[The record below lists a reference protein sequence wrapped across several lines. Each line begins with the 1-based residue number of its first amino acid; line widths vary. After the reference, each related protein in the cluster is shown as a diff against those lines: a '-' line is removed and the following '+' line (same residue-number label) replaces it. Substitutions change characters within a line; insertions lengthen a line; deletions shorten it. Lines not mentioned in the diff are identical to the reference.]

1 MPAPHNRFKAAIE
14 SGQVQI
20 GCWLALASGYTAEAM
35 STAGFDWLVIDG
47 EHAPNDLQSM
57 VAQLQAIKSS
67 SAEPVIRVPV
77 GETWL
82 IKQVLDIGCQT
93 LLVPMVESAEQ
104 AQELVRA
111 VRYPPQGVRGVGS
124 ALARASNFGTIK
136 DYLKTAND
144 QICLL
149 VQVESRRGLKA
160 IEEIAAVDGID
171 GIFIGPSDLAADMG
185 ALGEPSHPEVQAAVE
200 KAIDKVVKSGLPVGI
215 LTFDQALVRRYIEL
229 GVTFAAVG
237 AEITLMVQAAHALA
251 RIFKS

>member
-1 MPAPHNRFKAAIE
+1 MPAPHNKFKAAIE
-14 SGQVQI
+14 SRQVQI
-20 GCWLALASGYTAEAM
+20 GCWLALANGYTAEAM
-35 STAGFDWLVIDG
+35 AETGFDWLVIDG
-47 EHAPNDLQSM
+47 EHAPNDLQTM
-57 VAQLQAIKSS
+57 IAQMQALKGA

-82 IKQVLDIGCQT
+82 IKQVLDIGCHT

-104 AQELVRA
+104 AQDLVRA

-124 ALARASNFGTIK
+124 ALARASRFGTIT

-144 QICLL
+144 EICLL
-149 VQVESRRGLKA
+149 VQVESKRGLKA

-185 ALGEPSHPEVQAAVE
+185 ALGAPSSREVQAAVE
-200 KAIDKVVKSGLPVGI
+200 QAIVTIVKSGLPAGV
-215 LTFDQALVRRYIEL
+215 LTFDQALVRHYIEL

-237 AEITLMVQAAHALA
+237 ADVTLLVQGAKALA
-251 RIFKS
+251 RSFKG